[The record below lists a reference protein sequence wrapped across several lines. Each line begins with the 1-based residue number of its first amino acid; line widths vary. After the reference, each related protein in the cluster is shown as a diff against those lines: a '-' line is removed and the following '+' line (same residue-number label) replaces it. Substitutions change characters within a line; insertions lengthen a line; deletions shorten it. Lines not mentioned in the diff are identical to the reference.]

1 MEFTAIT
8 QSRLL
13 RNRAVVLEKT
23 DGREE
28 GMARIRA
35 CKRKI
40 FLNSLRS
47 LRKIKLIVEPRFQ
60 ISARIPP

>member
-1 MEFTAIT
+1 LEWNL
-8 QSRLL
+8 QQLL
-13 RNRAVVLEKT
+13 NHALALEKA